1 MLTEVFYVARLIAAF
16 ILLYLVV
23 IFLPFMV
30 CAAARHDSDNELQV
44 HFIDVGQGDSILIE
58 APNGRNMLVDGG
70 PPSAAE
76 KVIGYLRERNVKKL
90 DLVVA
95 THPDIDHIGGMV
107 EVLSEFEVK
116 HLVDSGKLYTTE
128 TYFHYLQQ
136 IKKQKIPVTIAAG
149 EENIVIDPQLTI
161 RVLNTQNAFKT
172 NNQSSIALSIRYGRV
187 DFLLMADVETI
198 QEQHILDAK
207 HLEAEILKVAH
218 HGSGTSTSF
227 DFIREVRPETA
238 ILSYS
243 KANDFGHPVDRVVD
257 YLQLAGATIYSTA
270 KAGDIVIR
278 TDGKTYDVDVSGT
291 DRVLTY

>member
-1 MLTEVFYVARLIAAF
+1 MARLIAAF
-16 ILLYLVV
+16 V
-23 IFLPFMV
+23 MV
-30 CAAARHDSDNELQV
+30 CLIAIILPITAAGRHAENELQV

-58 APNGRNMLVDGG
+58 APNGRKMLVDGG

-76 KVIGYLRERNVKKL
+76 KVTEYLKERGINKL

-95 THPDIDHIGGMV
+95 THPDIDHIGGLV
-107 EVLSEFEVK
+107 EVLDEFDVK
-116 HLVDSGKLYTTE
+116 HLIDSGKLYTTS

-136 IKKQKIPVTIAAG
+136 IKKKKIPVTVAVG

-172 NNQSSIALSIRYGRV
+172 NNQSSIALSLRYGRV

-198 QEQHILDAK
+198 QEQNILDVK
-207 HLEAEILKVAH
+207 QLQAEILKVAH

-243 KANDFGHPVDRVVD
+243 KNNEFGHPVDRVVD

-270 KAGDIVIR
+270 KVGDIVIR
-278 TDGKTYDVDVSGT
+278 TDGNTYDVDVSGT
-291 DRVLTY
+291 DRVLNY

>member
-1 MLTEVFYVARLIAAF
+1 MARLIAAF
-16 ILLYLVV
+16 VMVCLITILLP
-23 IFLPFMV
+23 IMV
-30 CAAARHDSDNELQV
+30 SAAGRHASENELQV

-58 APNGRNMLVDGG
+58 APNGRKMLVDGG

-76 KVIGYLRERNVKKL
+76 KVSEYLRKRGIKKL

-95 THPDIDHIGGMV
+95 THPDIDHIGGLV
-107 EVLSEFEVK
+107 NVLKEFDVK
-116 HLVDSGKLYTTE
+116 HLIDSGKLYTTS

-136 IKKQKIPVTIAAG
+136 IKKQKIPVTVAAG

-172 NNQSSIALSIRYGRV
+172 NNQSSIALSLRYGRI

-198 QEQHILDAK
+198 QEQNILDVK
-207 HLEAEILKVAH
+207 QLQAEILKVAH

-243 KANDFGHPVDRVVD
+243 KTNDFGHPVDRVVD
-257 YLQLAGATIYSTA
+257 YLQLVGATIYSTA

-278 TDGKTYDVDVSGT
+278 TDGKTYVVDVSGT